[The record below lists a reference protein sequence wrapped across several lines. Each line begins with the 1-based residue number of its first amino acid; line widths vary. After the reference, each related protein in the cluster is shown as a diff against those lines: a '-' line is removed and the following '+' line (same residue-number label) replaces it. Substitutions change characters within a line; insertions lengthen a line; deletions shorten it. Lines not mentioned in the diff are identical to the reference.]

1 MKNKRFAAL
10 ALAALLLAAL
20 LAGCTFKA
28 PATVGK
34 VGDVEI
40 PAGLYLLLQYNVYG
54 RAEGLT
60 TEEDVLKATLTVDE
74 EEILGQDY
82 LRRETLKAVEN
93 YAAVE
98 ILFAQLG
105 GSLTEEEL
113 ASAGGHA
120 GTLWAGSQDKFS
132 QNGIGLASLKLWM
145 ENSARAGKLL
155 EMVYGPEGQQPVA
168 DAELTAFVDENYA
181 HASYLALPLLDYST
195 YTVLDEEGDKQMNEI
210 AGKIK
215 AGLLAGEPIKELAAQ
230 YLPDAYALLNQS
242 FDAANAEAA
251 VGSLLAPASQL
262 AQYGEQAQSD
272 LLNAKPGDV
281 VIVDAGMNR
290 LVCQMQAVLG
300 DGVTLEDLRTSALS
314 EMKQEELDQTLAQ
327 IGEGQPHALDQSA
340 MDRYSPKNIKP

>member
-20 LAGCTFKA
+20 FAGCTFKA

-113 ASAGGHA
+113 ASADGYA
-120 GTLWAGSQDKFS
+120 ETLWAGSQDKFS

-155 EMVYGPEGQQPVA
+155 EMVYGPDGQQPVA
-168 DAELTAFVDENYA
+168 DAELTAFVNENYA
-181 HASYLALPLLDYST
+181 RASYLALPLLDYST

-272 LLNAKPGDV
+272 LLGAKPGDV